1 MINSDIHRSADTRQR
16 YDSSDMPNYNEN
28 AHSRNHHIVTNV
40 TANDDNDSEDISSW
54 NYNLNCNFD
63 NTRIVKHGRY
73 PNDWYIEFGHES
85 YLQLKFRAVLSYFRV
100 YTIFRLL
107 QSEQVHEYFCD
118 SNWMWNTN
126 EPKDTIASKI
136 QETQLIFK
144 ARILSDSE
152 DTLHPTQPDGSNK
165 TPKEVLNSEKT
176 KETND
181 ICLLPEK
188 SLAKTNVRRRK
199 LKDNSAFRKD
209 LEKLDDRL
217 YSARGD
223 SISSSRNLSRY
234 QSSLQ
239 FLKTQQSPSIHQI
252 RKTPQRNIA
261 IGKFEHSTDSEHSS
275 NPENPT
281 DSEQLASA
289 EDPTDSEHSSNSENS
304 TDTEHTTS
312 SEHSADSKHSSNSQ
326 NSTDSEHST
335 SSEHSTDSK
344 HSSNPESDSQHS
356 SSSEHSA
363 GLEHSINPKGPMH
376 SECLASATKP
386 ESPDLSRN
394 VETPEIL
401 QNSESHKFSTA
412 FEETELFGGRSRILI
427 GSIDPM
433 LPISSDDSKET
444 LNSGDSTESDEIY
457 PFLQS
462 STINNISEQE
472 SEIPQRLL
480 DTISCEASA
489 NPENETNLE
498 QIISLQHTIAW
509 EDRLIMDDESY
520 PEYFMCSQLSSS
532 SENSEQPL
540 DADNLADRARPENP
554 PALEPLNHWEGNN
567 ITNGLH

>member
-126 EPKDTIASKI
+126 EPVSIQSAILHDLQIEEKQKDFSSPLDLDSFCQTIQKDTIASKNSRNAVDF
-136 QETQLIFK
+136 QEK

-234 QSSLQ
+234 QVLLNLLNRFADFKKSVNSKYLRLSKLLLKSTDAIYLEQSAIFENTAESQHSSNSENTTAEHVEDLSNSENSIDSE
-239 FLKTQQSPSIHQI
+239 QSASS
-252 RKTPQRNIA
+252 
-261 IGKFEHSTDSEHSS
+261 EHSTDSEHSS

-412 FEETELFGGRSRILI
+412 FEETELFEE
-427 GSIDPM
+427 D
-433 LPISSDDSKET
+433 
-444 LNSGDSTESDEIY
+444 
-457 PFLQS
+457 
-462 STINNISEQE
+462 QE
-472 SEIPQRLL
+472 
-480 DTISCEASA
+480 
-489 NPENETNLE
+489 
-498 QIISLQHTIAW
+498 
-509 EDRLIMDDESY
+509 
-520 PEYFMCSQLSSS
+520 F
-532 SENSEQPL
+532 
-540 DADNLADRARPENP
+540 
-554 PALEPLNHWEGNN
+554 
-567 ITNGLH
+567 